1 MFMGFFIK
9 IYDQLHISLFK
20 LKLLLKDVFSF
31 LFVRVYFII
40 LLLLNLALWYLA
52 FFMYRKSN
60 QDVAILH
67 YNVDF
72 GIDLIGNKINFFVIP
87 LLSLIFIIANLIVLL
102 LLVKKKDFKFWS
114 HFLLSFLLLFH
125 CFLLMSVIS
134 TYLINF

>member
-1 MFMGFFIK
+1 MGFFIK
-9 IYDQLHISLFK
+9 IYDQLHISFFK
-20 LKLLLKDVFSF
+20 LKVLLKDVYSF
-31 LFVRVYFII
+31 LFIRVYSII
-40 LLLLNLALWYLA
+40 LFLVNLSLWYLA

-72 GIDLIGNKINFFVIP
+72 GIDLIGNKVNFFIIP
-87 LLSLIFIIANLIVLL
+87 LLGFIFIIVDKIILL